1 MSTTF
6 DLEQPLEPG
15 QQAPESG
22 DGPAQQR
29 GTKRQTLQSLEDA
42 ASELARA
49 MGLPEP
55 RGQAQGE
62 ALTLAARRAL
72 DAPDL
77 DGINLKA
84 SEWDSHRAEL
94 DELLAAGVSL
104 SAIRGDFSQTLTSE
118 SWN

>member
-1 MSTTF
+1 MSTGSNF
-6 DLEQPLEPG
+6 EQSLEPD
-15 QQAPESG
+15 QRSG
-22 DGPAQQR
+22 EPAFNFGPDAN
-29 GTKRQTLQSLEDA
+29 RQTLQGLENA
-42 ASELARA
+42 AGELARA